1 MTETPLH
8 GLRVADF
15 SRVLA
20 GPLCTMVLADL
31 GADVVKVE
39 RPGTGDETRAWGPPF
54 VADDAAYFLS
64 VNRNKRSMALDLSSE
79 EGRRAARA
87 LALRSDVL
95 VENFRPGRMDRF
107 GLGYAGLRAEHPG
120 LVYCSIT
127 ALGGAAD
134 PALAGYDLAVQA
146 LTGLMSITGPRDGEP
161 TKVGVALLDVVAG
174 LYAVAGILAAVRA
187 RDRTGRGQRVE
198 VSLFDAGVAA
208 LVNQAA
214 NHLLGGVVPE
224 RMGNQHPNIVPYQV
238 FRASDRPF
246 VLAAGNDDLFARACR
261 AIGRPELA
269 GDPRFASNAD
279 RVRHREALAIELEE
293 ALARE
298 PAGEWLRRLAEAG
311 VPAAPVRSID
321 EVFASPEGAAAVRE
335 VEDPVR
341 GLLRLVADPIRLGE
355 APKPADR
362 PPPGLGEHTEEV
374 LRELGLL

>member
-1 MTETPLH
+1 MALSLS
-8 GLRVADF
+8 GVRVADF

-39 RPGTGDETRAWGPPF
+39 RPGAGDETRSWGPPF

-64 VNRNKRSMALDLSSE
+64 VNRNKRSVALDLSSE

-95 VENFRPGRMDRF
+95 VENFRPGLMDRF
-107 GLGYAGLRAEHPG
+107 GLGHEDLRAEHPG

-127 ALGGAAD
+127 ARGGEAD
-134 PALAGYDLAVQA
+134 PALAGYDLAMQA
-146 LTGLMSITGPRDGEP
+146 LTGLMSITGAPGGEP

-174 LYAVAGILAAVRA
+174 LYAVAGILAALRA
-187 RDRTGRGQRVE
+187 RDRTGEGQRVE
-198 VSLFDAGVAA
+198 VSLFDAGVAS

-214 NHLLGGVVPE
+214 NHLLGGIVPG
-224 RMGNQHPNIVPYQV
+224 RMGNEHPNIVPYQA

-246 VLAAGNDDLFARACR
+246 VLAAGNDELFARACG
-261 AIGRPELA
+261 AIGRPDLA
-269 GDPRFASNAD
+269 RDPRFASNGD
-279 RVRHREALAIELEE
+279 RVRNRTALSAELEE

-298 PAGEWLRRLAEAG
+298 PAAEWLRRLAEAG
-311 VPAAPVRSID
+311 VPAAPDRTQD
-321 EVFASPEGAAAVRE
+321 EVFSSPQGAAVTTE
-335 VEDPVR
+335 VADPAR
-341 GLLRLVADPIRLGE
+341 GPLRLVADPIRLGGG
-355 APKPADR
+355 AKPPDR
-362 PPPGLGEHTEEV
+362 PPPALGEHTEEV